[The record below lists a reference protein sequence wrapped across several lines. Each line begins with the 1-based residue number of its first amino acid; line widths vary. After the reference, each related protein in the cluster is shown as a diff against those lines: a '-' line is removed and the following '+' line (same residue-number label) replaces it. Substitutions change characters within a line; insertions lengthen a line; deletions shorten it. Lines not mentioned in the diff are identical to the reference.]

1 MVAPEP
7 NTNPHHHSCRC
18 NRCVARRNARRR
30 MDEARYAGT
39 DTPLPPMSQIYEIE
53 RDLPPVYAEDAEP
66 RRVLNSAPRIRRLEE
81 LLADPPNQY
90 PRPIQPAIAPKRS
103 AKKPIK
109 QFVIV
114 VVAILVIALVGVFS
128 WWQYAHAT
136 PSADFA
142 DFMHQINRL
151 AEVLLGWWR
160 NE

>member
-7 NTNPHHHSCRC
+7 STNPHHHSCRC

-53 RDLPPVYAEDAEP
+53 RDLPPVYVEDAVP
-66 RRVLNSAPRIRRLEE
+66 RRALKGAPRVRRLEE
-81 LLADPPNQY
+81 LLADQPSQY
-90 PRPIQPAIAPKRS
+90 PRPIQPATTPKPP

-109 QFVIV
+109 KFIAVM
-114 VVAILVIALVGVFS
+114 VALLVLASIGVFS

-136 PSADFA
+136 PSADFV
-142 DFMHQINRL
+142 DFMQQTNQL
-151 AEVLLGWWR
+151 ADAIMVWKDG
-160 NE
+160 